1 MGGTI
6 EYETHWRRLIDRCR
20 QHFDGPLTYAASW
33 DEADRVEFWDA
44 IDVVGVDAYF
54 PITERADAD
63 RSDMLAGWQP
73 WLQHLEALHQ
83 SSGRQV
89 LLTEIGYRSIDGA
102 GMHPYR
108 FGDTG
113 PYDPTEQA
121 DLYWAALEA
130 TGDVDV
136 SITIH
141 DLAGRLVRRLH
152 DGRQAV
158 GRYVGR
164 WDGTDNHG
172 HMLPAGVYL
181 LQVALTTDSGS
192 DRYTT
197 IVHIAR

>member
-1 MGGTI
+1 LGGTI

-130 TGDVDV
+130 TGDVSWIDGIV
-136 SITIH
+136 WWNWLARGGGGPN
-141 DLAGRLVRRLH
+141 DL
-152 DGRQAV
+152 DFTPV
-158 GRYVGR
+158 GK
-164 WDGTDNHG
+164 
-172 HMLPAGVYL
+172 PAL
-181 LQVALTTDSGS
+181 DQLSAAW
-192 DRYTT
+192 RP
-197 IVHIAR
+197 R